1 MLKAIEEA
9 LAGEG
14 LLTRGGF
21 ALDGS
26 EGLPALPGGR
36 SAGGLILVGN
46 AGSALWQAFKDSEEA
61 RDGAPDPLDRWTRRR
76 VGGIAARFRLGVL
89 FPFEG
94 PPYFPF
100 QRWAARAEP
109 VFESPLGLSIH
120 PEYGLWH
127 AYRAA
132 LLLPEPSDAPCA
144 AQGENPCNS
153 CQGRPCLSACPVDAF
168 GPSGYDVEACAGHL
182 ATPEGEAC
190 LTAGCKARGACPVG
204 AAYMYEPDHLAFH
217 MAAFARSRVP
227 GWLSERRTP

>member
-1 MLKAIEEA
+1 MLDALEEA

-14 LLTRGGF
+14 LLSRGGL

-26 EGLPALPGGR
+26 EGLPALPDGR
-36 SAGGLILVGN
+36 PAQGLLLVGN
-46 AGSALWQAFKDSEEA
+46 AGSALWRSFKDSQEA
-61 RDGAPDPLDRWTRRR
+61 LDGAPDPLDRWTRRK
-76 VGGIAARFRLGVL
+76 VGGTAARFGLGAV

-109 VFESPLGLSIH
+109 VFNSPLWLLIH
-120 PEYGLWH
+120 PDYGLWH

-132 LLLPEPSDAPCA
+132 LLLPDLPEMSADSSVAESRA
-144 AQGENPCNS
+144 NPCDA
-153 CQGRPCLSACPVDAF
+153 CEGRPCLSACPVGAF
-168 GPSGYDVEACAGHL
+168 SPSGYDVEACAGHL

-190 LTAGCKARGACPVG
+190 LVGGCKARGACPVG
-204 AAYMYEPDHLAFH
+204 SDYMYQPDHLAFH

-227 GWLSERRTP
+227 GRRAP